1 MPQSWYKGD
10 NARERLFA
18 FVVGLEMQREMETR
32 DPNDPVAMYLR
43 EAASVEP
50 LTATEEAE
58 LFRRL
63 GATDD
68 WQGEIENAARRV
80 IEAHLR
86 LVVTIA
92 ERFAASSGI
101 PLLELI
107 QEGNIGLFHAVKA
120 FAKKPSGVFAA
131 YAAAYVE
138 DALSQAVAKSK

>member
-1 MPQSWYKGD
+1 
-10 NARERLFA
+10 
-18 FVVGLEMQREMETR
+18 METR

-50 LTATEEAE
+50 LTAAEEAE

-68 WQGEIENAARRV
+68 WQGETENAAHRV

-86 LVVTIA
+86 LVVPIA
-92 ERFAASSGI
+92 ERYAASSGI

-107 QEGNIGLFHAVKA
+107 QDGNIGLFKAVKA
-120 FAKKPSGVFAA
+120 FAKKPSGLFAA
-131 YAAAYVE
+131 YASACVE
-138 DALSQAVAKSK
+138 HAISQTVSKSK